1 MNSSTE
7 GMPVVPTEELEAVT
21 NEKVAERKSTATKTT
36 EKQRNSKL
44 TKKLST
50 DNQLLAVAKEDLQL
64 KRKALDQMEEA
75 NK

>member
-1 MNSSTE
+1 
-7 GMPVVPTEELEAVT
+7 MPVVPTGELEAVT

-44 TKKLST
+44 TKNLST